1 MARRPPTEDQ
11 KAERAQQLEHLHA
24 QIADKVADLTSS
36 EQWQAWLRVA
46 SRFHQ
51 YSFNNTI
58 LIWTQRPDATLVAGY
73 TTWQKSF
80 HRQVTRGEHG
90 IRILAPVTRRLPK
103 TNADGTP
110 LLDDKG
116 KPVMTTQ
123 IVGVKPTSV
132 FDISQTTGDP
142 VPEPPQPALL
152 TGQALDGL
160 WQALAT
166 LVGEQGF
173 RLERGDC
180 CGANGYTDYTTRTVK
195 VRDDVDD
202 AQAVKTLAH
211 ELGHVLLHQ
220 PTTDADPVCRGSR
233 EVEAESVAYLVTAAH
248 GLDSSQYTF
257 TYVAGWAEQALP
269 HHPEGTTIADVI
281 HTTGARVLKT
291 AHQILDATAAP
302 DNTQP
307 VAQALTEAVTRNVA
321 ADRTP
326 LLLEE
331 AGSPVALQA
340 AAISRPA
347 HRVEVS
353 GCSPGRGISRA
364 APRP

>member
-1 MARRPPTEDQ
+1 MARRPPTEAQ
-11 KAERAQQLEHLHA
+11 KAERAEQLEHLQA

-46 SRFHQ
+46 TRFHQ

-80 HRQVTRGEHG
+80 HRQVNRGEQG
-90 IRILAPVTRRLPK
+90 IRILAPVTRRVPK
-103 TNADGTP
+103 LKPDDTP
-110 LLDDKG
+110 VLDDKG
-116 KPVMTTQ
+116 KPVMATQ

-142 VPEPPQPALL
+142 VPEPPRPALL
-152 TGQALDGL
+152 TGRAPEGL
-160 WQALAT
+160 WQSLAS
-166 LVGEQGF
+166 LVHAQGF

-180 CGANGYTDYTTRTVK
+180 RGANGYTDYTTRTVK

-220 PTTDADPVCRGSR
+220 PTTDAAPVCRDRR

-269 HHPEGTTIADVI
+269 HHKEGTTIADVI
-281 HTTGARVLKT
+281 HITGTRVLKT
-291 AHQILDATAAP
+291 AHQILDATSAP
-302 DNTQP
+302 DNTP
-307 VAQALTEAVTRNVA
+307 TIGQALAETVARNVA
-321 ADRTP
+321 ADRTAMLP
-326 LLLEE
+326 DGPAPRWDSGTRRSSDPPARLRCSGHPSV
-331 AGSPVALQA
+331 ASP
-340 AAISRPA
+340 
-347 HRVEVS
+347 
-353 GCSPGRGISRA
+353 A
-364 APRP
+364 APRL

>member
-1 MARRPPTEDQ
+1 MARRPPTEAQ
-11 KAERAQQLEHLHA
+11 KAERAEQLEHLHA
-24 QIADKVADLTSS
+24 QIADKAADLTSS

-103 TNADGTP
+103 TKPDGTP

-116 KPVMTTQ
+116 KPLMATQ

-142 VPEPPQPALL
+142 VPEPPQPVLL
-152 TGQALDGL
+152 TGQAPDGL
-160 WQALAT
+160 WHALAT

-180 CGANGYTDYTTRTVK
+180 HGANGYTDYTTRTVK
-195 VRDDVDD
+195 IRDDVDD

-220 PTTDADPVCRGSR
+220 PTTDATPVCRGSR

-269 HHPEGTTIADVI
+269 HHPDGTTVADVI
-281 HTTGARVLKT
+281 HTTGTRVLKA

-307 VAQALTEAVTRNVA
+307 VAQALTETVTRNVA
-321 ADRTP
+321 ADRTA
-326 LLLEE
+326 LLTER
-331 AGSPVALQA
+331 AGSPVSFKA
-340 AAISRPA
+340 AATSRPA
-347 HRVEVS
+347 HQVEVS
-353 GCSPGRGISRA
+353 RSSLRRGSSPA
-364 APRP
+364 APPR